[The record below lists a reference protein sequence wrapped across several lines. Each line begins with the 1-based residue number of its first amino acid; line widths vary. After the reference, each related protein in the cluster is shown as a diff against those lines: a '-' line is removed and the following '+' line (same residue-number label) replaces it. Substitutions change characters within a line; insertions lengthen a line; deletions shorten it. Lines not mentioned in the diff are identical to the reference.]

1 MDKEEEHSFQAEIN
15 DLMNL
20 MINTLYVNK
29 SSFMRELISNASDA
43 IDKDRQDRLS
53 RDVTGK
59 SDYRIQVSP
68 NTESRTLTIRD
79 NGIGMSKADLITN
92 LGTIAKSGT
101 KEFIKNLTSSSET
114 KTNMI
119 GNFGVGF
126 YSSFMIANK
135 VEVISSKDGLK
146 NSWVSEADGKFTT
159 KELGPSVDSGT
170 EVRLHIKESECEI
183 LGQDVLRSLVQ
194 HHSSYISYPI
204 EMQIEISD
212 SSSDSETK
220 FERINNETRLWQRSP
235 TDISTKEYSEF
246 YKQFTGDTHEPLAVK
261 HFSIEGEVDFK
272 CLMYISKAAPV
283 NLFEINRDILRNV
296 VLFSKGVFVT
306 SESTVMSPPW
316 MIYTTCI
323 VDCENAPLNVGR
335 EFLKDKKTAD
345 IIRKTISKRA
355 LAMVSDLDTKDAE
368 IFHLNYSK
376 CLKYGVLHDSP
387 DKDALLKV
395 MKFVSSKCDGLIS
408 LEEYCKGMPEDQ
420 ECILYCCGPDLIDM
434 RHSDVV
440 EHLAERGKAVILL
453 DDTID
458 EALMSKL
465 EYVYEGKRLSCMNI
479 NSEEFCI
486 DGLKSEIQEV
496 DDGFDVLSDKLK
508 TLFGD
513 EIVKVTQ
520 TDKGRNPICI
530 RVPKK
535 GISGFHESIIAR
547 QQHIPALQS
556 KARSKKVLEIN
567 VKHPIMISLKEKITV
582 DKDLDDAQKSLLGAL
597 YSTALLHGGYLMQ
610 GSIAYANNVFEMIAK
625 VSGH

>member
-53 RDVTGK
+53 RDVSGK
-59 SDYRIQVSP
+59 SDYCIQVSP
-68 NTESRTLTIRD
+68 DTDSRTLTIRD

-101 KEFIKNLTSSSET
+101 KDFIKKLTSSSET
-114 KTNMI
+114 KMNMI

-146 NSWVSEADGKFTT
+146 TSWVSEADGKFTT
-159 KELGPSVDSGT
+159 KELGSSVESGT

-204 EMQIEISD
+204 EMQIESE
-212 SSSDSETK
+212 SSSESKAK
-220 FERINNETRLWQRSP
+220 FERINHDTRLWQRSP
-235 TDISTKEYSEF
+235 NDISTEEYSEF
-246 YKQFTGDTHEPLAVK
+246 YKQFTGDPHEPLAVK

-335 EFLKDKKTAD
+335 EFLKDKRTAD

-368 IFHLNYSK
+368 IFHMNYSK

-408 LEEYCKGMPEDQ
+408 LEEYCKSMPEDQ
-420 ECILYCCGPDLIDM
+420 KHILYCCGPDLLDM
-434 RHSDVV
+434 RHSEVV
-440 EHLAERGKAVILL
+440 EHLAARGKGVILL

-465 EYVYEGKRLSCMNI
+465 EYVYEGKTLSCMNI
-479 NSEEFCI
+479 NSEDFCI
-486 DGLKSEIQEV
+486 EAKSEIEEV
-496 DDGFDVLSDKLK
+496 DDGFDDLADKLK
-508 TLFGD
+508 KLFGD

-520 TDKGRNPICI
+520 TDKGRNPLCI
-530 RVPKK
+530 RVPRK

-567 VKHPIMISLKEKITV
+567 VKHPIIISLKEKLSV
-582 DKDLDDAQKSLLGAL
+582 DKDFDDAQKSLLVAL

-610 GSIAYANNVFEMIAK
+610 GTIAYANNVFEMIAK
-625 VSGH
+625 LSGN